1 MSSGLKILELTFDEL
16 RKVLHA
22 RYGKGIYHARAVY
35 REVFQNGIQDLKNTA
50 DFSNSRNFARVIT
63 SDLEINAGE
72 LIETKK
78 ENGTTKFITRL
89 QDGHE
94 IESVVIPM
102 ATHNTICVSSQ
113 VGCRFGCTF
122 CQTGQMGFS
131 RNLTT
136 EEIIGQVYSAKF
148 KLNLTAR
155 NVVFM
160 GMGEPFDNFDN
171 VIQAVRVLNDQRGF
185 NVALR
190 YITIS
195 TVGEISAIQKLAS
208 LGMKRLRLSISLN
221 ASNDHVRAR
230 IMPSQRISSMRNLQH
245 ALIDYSFSEKETF
258 FITYILIQN
267 INDTFEDAIEL
278 AEYVKPIPSK
288 INIIPYNPRSASP
301 FESPSEEK
309 VLQFCNWLAECGVF
323 VRKRN
328 PKGQDVMAACGQLG
342 KIKES

>member
-122 CQTGQMGFS
+122 CQTGQMGFA

-221 ASNDHVRAR
+221 ASNDYVRAR

-309 VLQFCNWLAECGVF
+309 VL
-323 VRKRN
+323 
-328 PKGQDVMAACGQLG
+328 PACGQLG